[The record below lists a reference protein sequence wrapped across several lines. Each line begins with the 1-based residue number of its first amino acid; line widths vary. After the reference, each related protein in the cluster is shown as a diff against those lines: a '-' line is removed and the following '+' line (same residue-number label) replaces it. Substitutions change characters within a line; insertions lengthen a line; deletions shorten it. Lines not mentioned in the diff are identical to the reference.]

1 MTKAT
6 LEDGICSCQW
16 AGFPFPQE
24 DSGCT
29 GGWVPTQ
36 VHVQTHTQAHLPCSS
51 WVFISLGLVCLH
63 FHSPNFFIWFLFSF
77 LFVLFVCFLK
87 SLFSLNSFSSSPS

>member
-6 LEDGICSCQW
+6 LEEGICSCQW
-16 AGFPFPQE
+16 TGFRFPQE
-24 DSGCT
+24 DADCT

-36 VHVQTHTQAHLPCSS
+36 GHVQTHTHTHLPFSS

-63 FHSPNFFIWFLFSF
+63 FYSPNFFVWFLFSF
-77 LFVLFVCFLK
+77 LFVLFVFFLK
-87 SLFSLNSFSSSPS
+87 SLFSLNSFF